1 MILLPGQNNLYNNFM
16 EKLLCGVDL
25 GGTKL
30 SVGLVSTKGKIHD
43 KLTVYDHSGKDEIGI
58 VNQIVGLINQLIVQN
73 ELSESDLLGIGMGF
87 PGHVRYRD
95 GHTLTSSN
103 LKGFKNYPLRQAIA
117 DHFRIPVLLDNDANA
132 QAFCEY
138 KFGAGMGYDTVIFL
152 TISTGI
158 GAGIIL
164 NNKLYRGITGTAG
177 EFGHTIVNSD
187 NNQICTC
194 GNEGCLMACAC
205 GMALPNIF
213 RKKTEQGMKTTLILP
228 EDFDYSQVDGKFIMK
243 GIEAGDPLSISILEE
258 CADYIGISVYNIF
271 QVLNPPLIILGGGLT
286 FWGETYLTRVRKK
299 FHELARDMIF
309 DKIEIVEAAAG
320 GDAGL
325 IGAAALLLE

>member
-1 MILLPGQNNLYNNFM
+1 M

-30 SVGLVSTKGKIHD
+30 SVGLVGTTGRIHD
-43 KLTVYDHSGKDEIGI
+43 KITVYDHVGKSEIMI
-58 VNQIVGLINQLIVQN
+58 VDRITGLIRQLISQN
-73 ELSESDLLGIGMGF
+73 EISESDLVGIGMGF

-95 GHTLTSSN
+95 GYTLTTSN
-103 LKGFKNYPLRQAIA
+103 LKGFKNFPLRQSIA
-117 DHFRIPVLLDNDANA
+117 EHFKVPVLLDNDANA

-138 KFGAGMGYDTVIFL
+138 KFGAGKGFETVIFL

-187 NNQICTC
+187 NKQICTC
-194 GNEGCLMACAC
+194 GNEGCLMACVC
-205 GMALPNIF
+205 GLALPYLF
-213 RKKTEQGMKTTLILP
+213 KMKTEEGISTTLPLP
-228 EDFDYSQVDGKFIMK
+228 EDFNYSQVDGKLIMK
-243 GIEAGDPLSISILEE
+243 GLGIDDPLSKAIMEE
-258 CADYIGISVYNIF
+258 CADYIGIIVYNIF
-271 QVLNPPLIILGGGLT
+271 QVFNPPIIILGGGLT
-286 FWGETYLTRVRKK
+286 SWGETYLARVRKK
-299 FHELARDMIF
+299 FNDLARDMIF
-309 DKIEIVEAAAG
+309 DKIEIVESVAG
-320 GDAGL
+320 CDAGL

>member
-1 MILLPGQNNLYNNFM
+1 M

-30 SVGLVSTKGKIHD
+30 SVGLVGTTGRIHD
-43 KLTVYDHSGKDEIGI
+43 KITVYDHVGKSEVMI
-58 VNQIVGLINQLIVQN
+58 VDQIIGLIRQLISQN
-73 ELSESDLLGIGMGF
+73 EISESDLKGIGMGF

-95 GHTLTSSN
+95 GHTLTTSN
-103 LKGFKNYPLRQAIA
+103 LKGFKNFPLRQSIA
-117 DHFRIPVLLDNDANA
+117 EHFKIPVLLDNDANA

-138 KFGAGMGYDTVIFL
+138 KFGAGKGYESVIFL

-187 NNQICTC
+187 NKQICTC

-205 GMALPNIF
+205 GLALPYLF
-213 RKKTEQGMKTTLILP
+213 KKKNEEGIRTTLPLP
-228 EDFDYSQVDGKFIMK
+228 EDFNYSHVDGKLIMK
-243 GIEAGDPLSISILEE
+243 GLGIDDPLSKAIMEE
-258 CADYIGISVYNIF
+258 CADYIGIIVYNIF
-271 QVLNPPLIILGGGLT
+271 QIFNPPIIILGGGLT
-286 FWGETYLTRVRKK
+286 SWGKTYLARVRKK
-299 FHELARDMIF
+299 FNDLARDMIF
-309 DKIEIVEAAAG
+309 DKIEIVESMAG
-320 GDAGL
+320 CDAGL

>member
-1 MILLPGQNNLYNNFM
+1 M

-30 SVGLVSTKGKIHD
+30 SVGLISVDGRIHD
-43 KLTVYDHSGKDEIGI
+43 KLTVYDHVGKNEIMI
-58 VNQIVGLINQLIVQN
+58 VDQIIRLIKQLISQN
-73 ELSESDLLGIGMGF
+73 ELSESDLRGIGIGF
-87 PGHVRYRD
+87 PGHVRYKD
-95 GHTLTSSN
+95 GHTLTTSN
-103 LKGFKNYPLRQAIA
+103 LKGFKNFPLRQTVAE
-117 DHFRIPVLLDNDANA
+117 HFMIPVLLDNDANA

-138 KFGAGMGYDTVIFL
+138 KFGAGKGYDTVIFL

-205 GMALPNIF
+205 GLALPYLF
-213 RKKTEQGMKTTLILP
+213 KKKTEQGIITTLPLP
-228 EDFDYSQVDGKFIMK
+228 DDFNYSHVDGKMIMK
-243 GIEAGDPLSISILEE
+243 GLEIDDPLSKAIIQE
-258 CADYIGISVYNIF
+258 CADYIGIAVYNIF
-271 QVLNPPLIILGGGLT
+271 QILNPPLIILGGGLT
-286 FWGETYLTRVRKK
+286 CWGETYLTRIRKK

-309 DKIEIVEAAAG
+309 DKIEIVEAVAG

-325 IGAAALLLE
+325 IGSAALLLE

>member
-1 MILLPGQNNLYNNFM
+1 M

-30 SVGLVSTKGKIHD
+30 SVGLVTPDGIIKDKII
-43 KLTVYDHSGKDEIGI
+43 VYDHVGKNESLIVEKITGLIRKLISGNALLETDLTGIGI
-58 VNQIVGLINQLIVQN
+58 
-73 ELSESDLLGIGMGF
+73 GF
-87 PGHVRYRD
+87 PGHVRFKD

-103 LKGFKNYPLRQAIA
+103 LKGFKNFPLRQALA
-117 DHFRIPVLLDNDANA
+117 EHFQIPVILDNDANA
-132 QAFCEY
+132 QALFEY
-138 KFGAGMGYDTVIFL
+138 TYGAGRGYESLIFL

-187 NNQICTC
+187 NKQICTC

-205 GMALPNIF
+205 GLALPYLF
-213 RKKTEQGMKTTLILP
+213 KKKTEQGLKTTLSIP
-228 EDFDYSQVDGKFIMK
+228 DNFDYSLVDGKMIMK
-243 GIEAGDPLSISILEE
+243 GLEIDDSLSKAIMYE
-258 CADYIGISVYNIF
+258 CADYIGIAVYNIF

-286 FWGETYLTRVRKK
+286 CWGETYIARVRKK
-299 FHELARDMIF
+299 FYELARDMIF
-309 DKIEIVEAAAG
+309 DKIEILESEARC
-320 GDAGL
+320 DAGL

>member
-1 MILLPGQNNLYNNFM
+1 M

-30 SVGLVSTKGKIHD
+30 SVGLVGTTGRIHD
-43 KLTVYDHSGKDEIGI
+43 KITVYDHVGKSEIMI
-58 VNQIVGLINQLIVQN
+58 VDQITGLIRQLISQN
-73 ELSESDLLGIGMGF
+73 EISESDLKGIGMGF

-95 GHTLTSSN
+95 GHTLTTSN
-103 LKGFKNYPLRQAIA
+103 LKGFKNFPLRQSIA
-117 DHFRIPVLLDNDANA
+117 EHFKIPVLLDNDANA

-138 KFGAGMGYDTVIFL
+138 KFGAGKGYESVIFL

-187 NNQICTC
+187 NKQICTC

-205 GMALPNIF
+205 GLALPYLF
-213 RKKTEQGMKTTLILP
+213 KKKTAEGISTILPLP
-228 EDFDYSQVDGKFIMK
+228 EDFNYSHVDGKLIMK
-243 GIEAGDPLSISILEE
+243 GLGIDDPLSKAIMEE
-258 CADYIGISVYNIF
+258 CADYIGIIVYNIF
-271 QVLNPPLIILGGGLT
+271 QVFNPPIIILGGGLT
-286 FWGETYLTRVRKK
+286 SWGENYLTRVRKK
-299 FHELARDMIF
+299 FNDLARDMIF
-309 DKIEIVEAAAG
+309 DKIEIVESMAG
-320 GDAGL
+320 CDAGL

>member
-1 MILLPGQNNLYNNFM
+1 MILLPVLSSLYNTHM

-30 SVGLVSTKGKIHD
+30 SVGLVYPDGRIHD
-43 KLTVYDHSGKDEIGI
+43 KITVCDHVGKNEIM
-58 VNQIVGLINQLIVQN
+58 VVDQITRLIRELISKNGLV
-73 ELSESDLLGIGMGF
+73 ESDLKGIGIGF
-87 PGHVRYRD
+87 PGHVRYKD

-103 LKGFKNYPLRQAIA
+103 LKGFKNFPLRQAIA
-117 DHFRIPVLLDNDANA
+117 EHFQIPVLLDNDANA

-138 KFGAGMGYDTVIFL
+138 KYGAGRGYENLIFL

-187 NNQICTC
+187 NNQQCTC

-205 GMALPNIF
+205 GLALPNLF
-213 RKKTEQGMKTTLILP
+213 KKKTEEGLRTILSLP
-228 EDFDYSQVDGKFIMK
+228 DDFNYSQVDGIMIKK
-243 GIEAGDPLSISILEE
+243 GLEIRDPLSIAILQE
-258 CADYIGISVYNIF
+258 CAGYIGIGIYNIF
-271 QVLNPPLIILGGGLT
+271 QIFNPPLIILGGGLMC
-286 FWGETYLTRVRKK
+286 WGDVYLNAIRNK
-299 FHELARDMIF
+299 FYQLARDMIF
-309 DKIEIVEAAAG
+309 DKIEIVESEAKC
-320 GDAGL
+320 DAGL
-325 IGAAALLLE
+325 IGAAALILE

>member
-1 MILLPGQNNLYNNFM
+1 M

-30 SVGLVSTKGKIHD
+30 SVGLVGTNGRIHD
-43 KLTVYDHSGKDEIGI
+43 KITVYDHVGKNEFMI
-58 VNQIVGLINQLIVQN
+58 VEQIAGLINQLIVQN
-73 ELSESDLLGIGMGF
+73 ELSESDLRGIGMGF

-95 GHTLTSSN
+95 GHTLTTSN
-103 LKGFKNYPLRQAIA
+103 LKGFKNFPLRQAVA
-117 DHFRIPVLLDNDANA
+117 DHFKIPVLLDNDANA

-138 KFGAGMGYDTVIFL
+138 KFGAGIGYDTVIFL

-187 NNQICTC
+187 NNQYCTC

-205 GMALPNIF
+205 GLALPYLF
-213 RKKTEQGMKTTLILP
+213 KKKTEQGLKTSLRLP
-228 EDFDYSQVDGKFIMK
+228 DDFDYMQVDGKLIMK
-243 GIEAGDPLSISILEE
+243 GLEIDDPLSKAIIQE
-258 CADYIGISVYNIF
+258 CADYIGIAVYNIF
-271 QVLNPPLIILGGGLT
+271 QVFNPPLIILGGGLT
-286 FWGETYLTRVRKK
+286 SWGETYLTRVRKK

-309 DKIEIVEAAAG
+309 DKIEIVESVAG
-320 GDAGL
+320 SDAGL